1 MERRISRLRPQ
12 RFFLIL
18 FLLGIVSYRLAIP
31 PVVRAEYQSIDELAQ
46 AYSDESC
53 KGCHARIH
61 GEWQSSSHSKS
72 VINFLGIMRDYLTTG
87 LQEWKKPVDREQLMR
102 CMTCHAPHL
111 SEASEPLMREVARLI
126 VAAFEEKDEVRK
138 SEAKKALTKLN
149 VNCIICHNTKTALEQ
164 NLKGKPKKGVYYGPS
179 GKPSPV
185 HGTQKSNAIRS
196 SLFCGQCHR
205 LITHTDGEIVFCS
218 SLYESYQDSYRSG
231 GGTETCQDCHM
242 RAKARG
248 HRMPGSHELSMLKDG
263 IRLDVNVLGIRVQ
276 PEKWIPSVIVN
287 VGLTNEAG
295 HRTPDG

>member
-1 MERRISRLRPQ
+1 
-12 RFFLIL
+12 
-18 FLLGIVSYRLAIP
+18 
-31 PVVRAEYQSIDELAQ
+31 
-46 AYSDESC
+46 
-53 KGCHARIH
+53 
-61 GEWQSSSHSKS
+61 
-72 VINFLGIMRDYLTTG
+72 MRDYLTTG

-126 VAAFEEKDEVRK
+126 VAAVEKGRSQK
-138 SEAKKALTKLN
+138 IEAKSPYQTECKLSS
-149 VNCIICHNTKTALEQ
+149 VTTKTALEQ

-185 HGTQKSNAIRS
+185 HGTEKSNAIRS